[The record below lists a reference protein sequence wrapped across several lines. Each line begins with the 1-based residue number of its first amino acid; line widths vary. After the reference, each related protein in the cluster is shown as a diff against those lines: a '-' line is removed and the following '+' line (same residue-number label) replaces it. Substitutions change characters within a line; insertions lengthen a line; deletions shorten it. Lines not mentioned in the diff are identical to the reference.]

1 VHRGRFDRA
10 RGALGALAGA
20 RVATTGARLTRPPD
34 AASADDDGPRASA
47 PRDDVRAAHRD
58 IARPSATHAFRAGEV
73 PFPSP
78 ASLLAL
84 ALAPAAL

>member
-10 RGALGALAGA
+10 RRALGALSGA

-34 AASADDDGPRASA
+34 TASADDDGPRASA

-58 IARPSATHAFRAGEV
+58 IACPSASQAFGARAM
-73 PFPSP
+73 PAPAP

-84 ALAPAAL
+84 ALARSAV

>member
-1 VHRGRFDRA
+1 VHRGRFDCA
-10 RGALGALAGA
+10 RGALGSLSRS
-20 RVATTGARLTRPPD
+20 RVAAPGARLARPTD
-34 AASADDDGPRASA
+34 ATSADDDGPRAAA

-84 ALAPAAL
+84 ALARAAF